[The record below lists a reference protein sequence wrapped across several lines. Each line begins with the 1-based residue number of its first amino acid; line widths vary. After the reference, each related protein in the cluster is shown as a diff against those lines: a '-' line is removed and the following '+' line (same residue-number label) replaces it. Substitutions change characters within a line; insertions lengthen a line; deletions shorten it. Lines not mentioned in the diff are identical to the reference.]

1 MQLLKTLEGGEGS
14 ILGSSPLISNSFS
27 IRDFVLLA
35 MVNADPMKNFA
46 TKTEFK
52 PGNMC
57 LAGAGPIDP
66 ELLKLHTLRAKGQIV
81 W

>member
-1 MQLLKTLEGGEGS
+1 
-14 ILGSSPLISNSFS
+14 
-27 IRDFVLLA
+27 
-35 MVNADPMKNFA
+35 MKNFA

-52 PGNMC
+52 PGTVW
-57 LAGAGPIDP
+57 LAGTGPIDP